1 MSQTN
6 GDVQTVAQWFDIGAL
21 DDIPRLGARVVR
33 TRHGDI
39 AVFRTADDRVFAL
52 DDRCPHRGG
61 PLSQGIVFDGRVA
74 CPLHNWCIELS
85 DGTAVAPDEGCTGTY
100 RVRREGDRVLLG
112 LAPGMG
118 NVVSLVQVAEA

>member
-1 MSQTN
+1 V
-6 GDVQTVAQWFDIGAL
+6 VQTSL
-21 DDIPRLGARVVR
+21 
-33 TRHGDI
+33 GDI

-74 CPLHNWCIELS
+74 CPLHNWRVELA
-85 DGTAVAPDEGCTGTY
+85 DGTAVAPDEGCTASYPVKRDGE
-100 RVRREGDRVLLG
+100 RILLG

-118 NVVSLVQVAEA
+118 KVVSLVSAAEA